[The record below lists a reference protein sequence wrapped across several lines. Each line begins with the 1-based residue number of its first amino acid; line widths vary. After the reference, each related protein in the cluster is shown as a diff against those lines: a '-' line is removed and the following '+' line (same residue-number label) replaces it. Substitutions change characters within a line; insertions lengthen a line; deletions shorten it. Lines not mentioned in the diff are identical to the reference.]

1 MSAANERDDECPNPM
16 LDGEDEDDGDW
27 REYDDDPDY
36 EREPDYDDYAIARDY
51 QEYAEHCMT
60 VHGGGECTCGPSL
73 AVRAWQ
79 LAREIGNG
87 LRDPWRRL
95 TAATWQPWTL
105 RIGPAEVTLRLHA
118 NRRCGAC
125 DGKGWLYT
133 LNRSRADDRPPGYNG
148 TALCG
153 CGSATARLA
162 ESRRRLRQTLQEPP
176 F

>member
-1 MSAANERDDECPNPM
+1 MSAANEWDDECPNPM
-16 LDGEDEDDGDW
+16 LDGEEDDGD
-27 REYDDDPDY
+27 RRDYDDDY
-36 EREPDYDDYAIARDY
+36 REPDPEDWEIARAY
-51 QEYAEHCMT
+51 EEHYEHCDQ
-60 VHGGGECTCGPSL
+60 VHGGGECDCRPSL
-73 AVRAWQ
+73 AVRASQ
-79 LAREIGNG
+79 AARDIGNW

-125 DGKGWLYT
+125 GGKGWLYT
-133 LNRSRADDRPPGYNG
+133 LDRSRADDRPPGYNG

-153 CGSATARLA
+153 CGSATAALA
-162 ESRRRLRQTLQEPP
+162 ESRHRLRQTLQEPP